1 MRRSSRHAKQSPG
14 YYANMVNG
22 GRYCGEDADAGSSE
36 SGSSEEELVPTSEKV
51 VASEEQEGDFE
62 ASDDESSGESISS
75 DDEPKPKK
83 RSRGRP
89 RKVVSLAQTK
99 PNGKKRWRRGQDP
112 PQDPEAAA
120 PRVIEIRL
128 HQSLK
133 ASKVVRNQIMK
144 FKVCSCPQVLSSTE
158 RLQYPDGCSFD
169 DVFDMV
175 NDCGMETID
184 ASAGHNGELDVI
196 WSNSI
201 YAWKETRKTSTKPLS
216 GKAEA
221 FEIKGEDDFNDYM
234 EMYAYKGANSK
245 NNVIVDIACWVK
257 INLNTVDLLFYVLQ
271 QYRKGSHY
279 NFLFLCRSQDVIA
292 EWHMASPKF
301 FYNSVSTDLWHG
313 PFMKTKPIVLIF
325 TEVAPK
331 VTLIYVESEFDGV
344 QIWRKGSSIK

>member
-1 MRRSSRHAKQSPG
+1 
-14 YYANMVNG
+14 
-22 GRYCGEDADAGSSE
+22 
-36 SGSSEEELVPTSEKV
+36 
-51 VASEEQEGDFE
+51 
-62 ASDDESSGESISS
+62 
-75 DDEPKPKK
+75 
-83 RSRGRP
+83 
-89 RKVVSLAQTK
+89 
-99 PNGKKRWRRGQDP
+99 
-112 PQDPEAAA
+112 
-120 PRVIEIRL
+120 
-128 HQSLK
+128 
-133 ASKVVRNQIMK
+133 MK
-144 FKVCSCPQVLSSTE
+144 FKVSSCPQVLSSTE

-216 GKAEA
+216 GNAEA

-245 NNVIVDIACWVK
+245 NSVIVDIACWVK

-292 EWHMASPKF
+292 EWHMASP
-301 FYNSVSTDLWHG
+301 
-313 PFMKTKPIVLIF
+313 
-325 TEVAPK
+325 
-331 VTLIYVESEFDGV
+331 
-344 QIWRKGSSIK
+344 